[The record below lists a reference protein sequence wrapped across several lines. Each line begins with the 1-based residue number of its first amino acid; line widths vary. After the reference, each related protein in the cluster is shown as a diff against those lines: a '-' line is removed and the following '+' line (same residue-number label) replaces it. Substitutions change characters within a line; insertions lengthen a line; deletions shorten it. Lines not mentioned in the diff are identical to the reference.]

1 MSFIKGVFHEMR
13 MVEWPSGKQ
22 LMRDTGIVLITILI
36 AVIYLGVVD
45 ELVTMLF
52 GWFIQL

>member
-36 AVIYLGVVD
+36 AAIYLGVVD